1 MFNPKSIDPSLVTFS
16 EIKSEG
22 VKYKDR
28 NIIDF
33 SNIWIP
39 PLKKYN
45 SVRSRGKNVS
55 HVQNLENSLSQGIDY
70 SKMPPVVIRKVR
82 NENGT
87 ITEYELVTGNHRME
101 AMRNLGFDSWVFD
114 IYEIPFGE
122 YSYED
127 AIRTFQLRENNF
139 APSLSSTEE
148 DVVAVVVRLVAHNSK
163 LVRPDED
170 SIRNYVEDVCTFL
183 HPQTKSKIVRDA
195 IRQLQKNGQTVYQDV
210 ITYTATD
217 VRDFLQKETDLQAFG
232 EFDFKRK
239 QYGWSVLEGYEYEFL
254 ISAARKFAETGQQ
267 SYFTIHTKSP
277 TEKYSVNDRR
287 TKIVNQ
293 FKTLEKDLLKCF
305 EFYEKTGQFPWY
317 VKGCLPQDI
326 AAGEKKYIDL

>member
-1 MFNPKSIDPSLVTFS
+1 MFSPKSIDPSLVTFS
-16 EIKSEG
+16 NIKSEG
-22 VKYKDR
+22 VRFKNRDT
-28 NIIDF
+28 IDF

-55 HVQNLENSLSQGIDY
+55 HIQNLENSLSQGIDY
-70 SKMPPVVIRKVR
+70 SKMPPAVIRKVR
-82 NENGT
+82 NENGV

-114 IYEIPFGE
+114 LYEITGDFN
-122 YSYED
+122 YED

-148 DVVAVVVRLVAHNSK
+148 DVVAVIVRLVAHDSK
-163 LVRPDED
+163 LVKPDED
-170 SIRNYVEDVCTFL
+170 SIRNYVEDVCTYL
-183 HPQTKSKIVRDA
+183 HAQTKSKIVRDA
-195 IRQLQKNGQTVYQDV
+195 IRNLQKNGQTVYQDV

-239 QYGWSVLEGYEYEFL
+239 KYGWSVLEGYEYEFL
-254 ISAARKFAETGQQ
+254 ISATRKFSESGQE

-277 TEKYSVNDRR
+277 TEKFSVNDRR
-287 TKIVNQ
+287 TKMVNQ
-293 FKTLEKDLLKCF
+293 FKTLETDLLKVF
-305 EFYEKTGQFPWY
+305 EFYQNNGRFPWQ
-317 VKGCLPQDI
+317 VVGCLPQDI
-326 AAGEKKYIDL
+326 AAGEKKYIKF